1 MKTIFILFVIS
12 YIVTW
17 FSGIYLSRFA
27 IDKSR
32 FRNIHFSLTI
42 VT

>member
-1 MKTIFILFVIS
+1 MKIIFILFILS

-17 FSGIYLSRFA
+17 FSGIYLSRFSA
-27 IDKSR
+27 DKIR
-32 FRNIHFSLTI
+32 FKKVHFSLTI